1 MYYNDEFESCY
12 EELKLYYPK
21 FYENVL
27 EMQAILQTDG
37 RLADEMQDNIEQVL
51 DNCFIDTADETTIGK
66 LEQFLYLGLYKQR
79 SLDER
84 RRLVKSFFV
93 GSGKVSASMISEM
106 ISAYTGA
113 AVAIL
118 FEPFDEAQNNKLYID
133 FERGQER
140 TLYLSDILSLIEKK
154 IPAHLEYRIAL
165 CYSFPVV
172 CKGMAGKHYGYVHE
186 FCGTKPQIATLA
198 DKIAASTETTSA
210 AGTVTS
216 AKFDYIPCGTRRV
229 GS

>member
-1 MYYNDEFESCY
+1 MFYNNDDSSY
-12 EELKLYYPK
+12 EELLTYYPR
-21 FYENVL
+21 FYRDVL
-27 EMQAILQTDG
+27 EMQAILQTNGD
-37 RLADEMQDNIEQVL
+37 LADELQENIEQVIN
-51 DNCFIDTADETTIGK
+51 NCFIDTADETTIGK
-66 LEQFLYLGLYKQR
+66 LERFLYLGLYKHR

-172 CKGMAGKHYGYVHE
+172 CKGMTGKHYGYVHE

-216 AKFDYIPCGTRRV
+216 AKFDYIPCGTRRA